1 MKFHYQKLVIRGRK
15 MTGYGRGGYDRG
27 DFGFCRAKPVEVGKE
42 HDVTIPAIIERGDGI
57 ARIQGFVIFVAGPKA
72 GEHLKIKL
80 KLATGSPRPDY
91 FLEKES

>member
-1 MKFHYQKLVIRGRK
+1 
-15 MTGYGRGGYDRG
+15 MTGYRREGYDPG
-27 DFGFCRAKPVEVGKE
+27 DFDFGRAKLATVGKE
-42 HDVTIPAIIERGDGI
+42 YDVTISAISERGDGI
-57 ARIQGFVIFVAGPKA
+57 ARIQGFVNFIAGAKA